1 MNYYMGFK
9 LIKAEPMNRGEYN
22 KYRGWTIPED
32 ENPLDEG
39 YLVKYND
46 DYVSWSPKEVF
57 EKAYMEVQ
65 ENQSLESK
73 VSIGPKM
80 VDDFIK
86 EIHVSTLGEK
96 TTLVRCVLVNDF
108 EIIESS
114 ACVDPK
120 NYSEEMGKEIC
131 MKKIKDKIWSY
142 LGFLLQT
149 AYKGINILD

>member
-9 LIKAEPMNRGEYN
+9 LIKAEPMTRGDYN
-22 KYRGWTIPED
+22 KFRGWTIPED

-39 YLVKYND
+39 YIVYYSDN
-46 DYVSWSPKEVF
+46 YCSWSPKEVF
-57 EKAYMEVQ
+57 EKAYMEIQ
-65 ENQSLESK
+65 ENPSLESK

-80 VDDFIK
+80 IDDFIK
-86 EIHVSTLGEK
+86 EVHVSTLGDK

-120 NYSEEMGKEIC
+120 NYSQEMGKQIC
-131 MKKIKDKIWSY
+131 MKKINDKIWSY

-149 AYKGINILD
+149 AYKGIK